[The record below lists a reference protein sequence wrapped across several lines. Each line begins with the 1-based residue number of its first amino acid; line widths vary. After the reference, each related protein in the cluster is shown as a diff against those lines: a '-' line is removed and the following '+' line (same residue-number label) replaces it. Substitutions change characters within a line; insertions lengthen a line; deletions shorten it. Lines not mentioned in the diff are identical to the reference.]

1 MSEHRDSAPV
11 LLCYDGS
18 ESSARAIA
26 AASALSI
33 DGRALVCHSWAGM
46 SQVVF
51 RGTIGPGPA
60 PLSKAVKEIDQL
72 DAEAAEKRAQEG
84 AELARAAG
92 FSALPLPVK
101 EEGKTWRAIV
111 EAAARHRPRLIVVG
125 AHGSSGVGRALLGSV
140 SNSVLTHAH
149 FPVLVVPDS
158 TPDPLPAGP
167 IVLCHDGSEGSAR
180 AIQIAGELFPG
191 RRAVVLSVWESLA
204 ARTAALAGPGGFSSG
219 MEAELDEVGAGDAR
233 RSTAEGVAVA
243 AEAGLVAEPLASQ
256 MTTGPIWKDLIDTA
270 DELGAAAIVMG
281 SRGKTGISAALG
293 SVSHGVVHHSHLPV
307 LVVPPSD

>member
-1 MSEHRDSAPV
+1 MSERGESGPI

-33 DGRALVCHSWAGM
+33 SGRALVCHSWAGM
-46 SQVVF
+46 SQLVF
-51 RGTIGPGPA
+51 RGPMGPGPA
-60 PLSKAVKEIDQL
+60 PLAKAVKEIDQL
-72 DAEAAEKRAQEG
+72 DAEAAEKRAEEG

-101 EEGKTWRAIV
+101 EEGKTWRTIV

-125 AHGSSGVGRALLGSV
+125 AHGGSGVGRALLGSV
-140 SNSVLTHAH
+140 SSSVLTHAH

-158 TPDPLPAGP
+158 TPDPLPDGP
-167 IVLCHDGSEGSAR
+167 IVVCNDGSEGSLR
-180 AIQIAGELFPG
+180 AIQITG
-191 RRAVVLSVWESLA
+191 RRAVVLTVWESLA

-219 MEAELDEVGAGDAR
+219 MEAELDEIGAEQAR
-233 RSTAEGVAVA
+233 RSAAEGVAA
-243 AEAGLVAEPLASQ
+243 ATEAGLVAEPLASQ
-256 MTTGPIWKDLIDTA
+256 VITGPIWRDLIDAA

-281 SRGKTGISAALG
+281 SRGTTGISAALG
-293 SVSHGVVHHSHLPV
+293 SVSHGVVHHSRLPV
-307 LVVPPSD
+307 LVVPPAD